1 MNIPF
6 LIAKIILGG
15 YWLVLAPALLLPLGI
30 VLLNL
35 KVLRGIIGYVELL
48 LAVVFAA
55 LGLTFLTALN
65 LRDAVTILACVQAI
79 AAAITLVA
87 QNGKSLAGRLKN
99 APTLGGDHFDRS
111 VVK

>member
-1 MNIPF
+1 MNMPF

-35 KVLRGIIGYVELL
+35 KVVRGIIGYMELL

-55 LGLTFLTALN
+55 LGVAFLTALN
-65 LRDAVTILACVQAI
+65 LREAVTILACVQAI

-87 QNGKSLAGRLKN
+87 QNGKSFAGRLKN
-99 APTLGGDHFDRS
+99 APTLGDDHFDRS